1 MKKSL
6 KKGFTL
12 VELVI
17 VIAVIAILSAVLI
30 PTFGNVIENSK
41 TTSAYE
47 NARNAMTSYSVNNE
61 GASIGD
67 GWVVVFNSAQAYIE
81 GGSTGA
87 SESSKKI
94 SYKDAY
100 VFQYKDGQL
109 VKEYKAEGSS
119 KGEVLKSKLPTAS
132 TTFTMSKLDITADT
146 WEANTTPVTAIP
158 LNYKFTSTTTGSATT
173 YGVTAT
179 VWWFAE

>member
-94 SYKDAY
+94 SYKD
-100 VFQYKDGQL
+100 GQL